1 MFRQSNVLS
10 DANMPERLRMPK
22 NDYVMGNQLGIINI
36 ELTLFNASCQQ
47 LPK

>member
-22 NDYVMGNQLGIINI
+22 NEYTMGNQLGTINI
-36 ELTLFNASCQQ
+36 ELTLFKAYCQQ